1 MKAPVLLCLASFSF
15 ALFGCD
21 NKTSSSSTSSSA
33 TASGSGAAATP
44 TGGAVS
50 LTGQGASFPAP
61 LYAKWSQAY
70 QAVEPTVKI
79 NYQPTG
85 SGAGI
90 KAITDKTSDFG
101 ASDALMTDDQI
112 KAAPGIL
119 HVPMTLGAVVVTY
132 NLEGNPKLKLT
143 PDLVTG
149 IFLGEIKKWNDP
161 KIVAQNAGVK
171 LPDQAIGVT
180 YRSDGSGTTA
190 VFTSY
195 LTKVSPKW
203 KDIGSSTSVKW
214 PTGSGQ
220 KGNDGVTGQVKS
232 TPGSIGY
239 VELVYAMNNK
249 LPMASLQNH
258 AGKFVDATLDSIT
271 AAAGA
276 AQVPDDLR
284 ISVIDAEGETAYP
297 IAAFSYVLVYKEQAD
312 AAKGTALVKFLEWG
326 IHDGQK
332 LSGPLFYATLPEA
345 VAKKADATLKS
356 ITAAGKPLVQ

>member
-1 MKAPVLLCLASFSF
+1 MKMLAWMCLASFSLAF
-15 ALFGCD
+15 AGCD
-21 NKTSSSSTSSSA
+21 NKSSGGSSSA
-33 TASGSGAAATP
+33 PSGSGAATTTA
-44 TGGAVS
+44 TGGDGVS
-50 LTGQGASFPAP
+50 LTGQGATFPAP
-61 LYAKWSQAY
+61 LYAKWSQTYAGI
-70 QAVEPTVKI
+70 ERSVKI

-90 KAITDKTSDFG
+90 KAITDKTADFG

-112 KAAPGIL
+112 KAAPGIT
-119 HVPMTLGAVVVTY
+119 HIPMTLGAVVVTY
-132 NLEGNPKLKLT
+132 NLDGAPKLKLT
-143 PDLVTG
+143 PELLAG

-161 KIVAQNAGVK
+161 KLVAENAGVK

-203 KDIGSSTSVKW
+203 KDIGSSTTVKW

-232 TPGSIGY
+232 TPGAIGY

-249 LPMASLQNH
+249 LPMASLKNH
-258 AGKFVDATLDSIT
+258 AGKYVDATLDSIT
-271 AAAGA
+271 AAGAGA
-276 AQVPDDLR
+276 QIPDDLR
-284 ISVIDAEGETAYP
+284 ISVIDADGEAAYP

-312 AAKGTALVKFLEWG
+312 AAKGAALVKFLAWG
-326 IHDGQK
+326 LHDGQK
-332 LSGPLFYATLPEA
+332 LSGPLYYAPLPDA
-345 VAKKADATLKS
+345 VAKKADEKLKT
-356 ITAAGKPLVQ
+356 ITAAGKPLLQ